1 MKLDPQRIF
10 AFRLGVRTLLLVPL
24 LIAALVEDSLG
35 ADCLRDDRTVTFP
48 DGSSRIRSYACKP
61 ANTALSEIDANYVI
75 IPAGTSIEFEF
86 ELPPDLKDAI
96 VRRSTL
102 TIREYYEPYSH
113 INIGADIASAS
124 STRAEFMKSSIRK
137 VSRGSGPGAPQP

>member
-61 ANTALSEIDANYVI
+61 ANTALSEIDGNYVI
-75 IPAGTSIEFEF
+75 IPAGTSIEFE
-86 ELPPDLKDAI
+86 LPP
-96 VRRSTL
+96 
-102 TIREYYEPYSH
+102 
-113 INIGADIASAS
+113 DIASAS
-124 STRAEFMKSSIRK
+124 STRAEFMESSIRK